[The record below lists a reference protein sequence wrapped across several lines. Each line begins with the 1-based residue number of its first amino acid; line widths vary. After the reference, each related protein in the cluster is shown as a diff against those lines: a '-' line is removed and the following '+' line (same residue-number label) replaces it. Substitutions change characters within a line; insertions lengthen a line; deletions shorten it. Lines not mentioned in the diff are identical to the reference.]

1 MFSLAEQ
8 TKSLP
13 VENEINLTLPELAR
27 LRDIVR
33 RAAREELL
41 PRFTVCQRH
50 EKADGS
56 TVTEADFALQHRLQ
70 HELAQHWP
78 GYAFLSE
85 EMTAHQQQQLMQHAE
100 TGLWCL
106 DPLDGTTNFA
116 AGIPFFG
123 VSLALLAAG
132 AAHAAIVYDPIRD
145 EIFSACKGQGAWLNG
160 ERLIARPEQR
170 SLRQCVAVVDFK
182 RLSAPLAASLARQPP
197 YLSQRNFGS
206 TVLEWCW
213 LAAGRFHLYLHGGQ
227 KLWDYAAGSLILS
240 ETGGLALTLNG
251 TPVGCADLQPSSVVA
266 ALDERLFQEWQSWLT
281 GAT

>member
-1 MFSLAEQ
+1 M
-8 TKSLP
+8 P
-13 VENEINLTLPELAR
+13 VKNEINLTLSELAQ

-41 PRFTVCQRH
+41 PRFNVCLRH

-85 EMTAHQQQQLMQHAE
+85 EMTTEQQQQLMQHAE

-123 VSLALLAAG
+123 VSLALLVAG
-132 AAHAAIVYDPIRD
+132 EARAAIVYDPIRD

-160 ERLIARPEQR
+160 ERLSARPEQR

-182 RLSAPLAASLARQPP
+182 RLSAPLATSLARQPP

-206 TVLEWCW
+206 VVLEWCW
-213 LAAGRFHLYLHGGQ
+213 LAAGRFHVYLHGGQ
-227 KLWDYAAGSLILS
+227 RLWDYAAGSLILS
-240 ETGGLALTLNG
+240 ETGGFALTLNVA
-251 TPVGCADLQPSSVVA
+251 PVGCADLQPSSVVA
-266 ALDERLFQEWQSWLT
+266 ALDERLFQEWKAWLA
-281 GAT
+281 GERALS